1 MMDKTTYMFHQT
13 PEELCKKLI
22 TYVPIQEGD
31 ILLEPFKGEGGFYN
45 NFPTNTINEWC
56 ELEQGRCYT
65 SYTGKI
71 DWVITNPPFK
81 LDTCTKRVNSFYY
94 LLNYYLDKVDKGI
107 CFLANHT
114 CWATLTPKRMA
125 DMNSK
130 GFYLHKAVVC
140 NVKKW
145 SGRYYF
151 LIFTKQ
157 QNDTFPTILGTF

>member
-1 MMDKTTYMFHQT
+1 MDKTTYMFHQT

-22 TYVPIQEGD
+22 EYVPIQEGD

-56 ELEQGRCYT
+56 ELEQGRDYT

-81 LDTCTKRVNSFYY
+81 LDTGSKRVNSFYY

-130 GFYLHKAVVC
+130 GFYLHKAVLC

-157 QNDTFPTILGTF
+157 QNNTFPVILGSY